1 MASGN
6 LAAAAS
12 KSNEPLAS
20 MYTKESIYEQLKAI
34 LAELFEIEPADVTMQ
49 SHLYQ
54 DLDIDSIDAVDMAVK
69 LNELTGHK
77 IQPSDFKGIRTVED
91 VVEAVYALVQTEQA
105 C

>member
-6 LAAAAS
+6 LAAAAA

-20 MYTKESIYEQLKAI
+20 MHTKESIYEQLKTI

-69 LNELTGHK
+69 LNELTGRK
-77 IQPSDFKGIRTVED
+77 IQPSDFKDIRTVED